1 MANGSVA
8 TRMSNAPVPN
18 AAPQATLAAFGGWPE
33 VFASLTARR
42 DLPVEIVGA
51 AVAEILQ
58 GAATPAQ
65 IGALLI
71 GLRTKGESVAELGAA
86 LSAMQSVSV
95 LVPLSDAIREKAIC
109 TCGTGGD
116 RSNSINISTTSM
128 FVVAGA
134 GAFVCKHGGRAAS
147 SQSGSADVLE
157 ALGVVLELS
166 PASVARCVEEVG
178 VGFCLAPRFHPAM
191 RHAAPVRRELGV
203 ATMFNFLGPIANPG
217 RVRRQ
222 LVGVADPSMAPK
234 MASVLAAAG
243 TTSAVFVHGHDGLD
257 ELTTTT
263 TSTVW
268 TLRPD
273 GSIEESVFDPASVG
287 IAKASSADLLGG
299 TAAENAE
306 ALRRVLDGAVGPHRD
321 IVVLN
326 AGAGL
331 VAAGVAADVA
341 DGVSRAQRAIDDG
354 SARRVLD
361 ELVALT
367 QSLREPSA

>member
-1 MANGSVA
+1 MTTPSVP
-8 TRMSNAPVPN
+8 TESL
-18 AAPQATLAAFGGWPE
+18 ATLVAFGGWPE
-33 VFASLTARR
+33 VFAQLSARR
-42 DLPVEIVGA
+42 DLPGEVVGA
-51 AVAEILQ
+51 AVGEILQ

-65 IGALLI
+65 VGGLLI
-71 GLRTKGESVAELGAA
+71 GLRTKGESVQELGAA
-86 LSAMQSVSV
+86 LSAMLAVSV
-95 LVPLSDAIREKAIC
+95 LVPLSEAVRDKAIC

-134 GAFVCKHGGRAAS
+134 GGVVCKHGGRAAS

-166 PASVARCVEEVG
+166 PAAVASCVEDVG

-191 RHAAPVRRELGV
+191 RHAAPIRRELGV

-234 MASVLAAAG
+234 MAAVLADAG
-243 TTSAVFVHGHDGLD
+243 TVSAVFVHGHDGLD

-263 TSTVW
+263 TSTMW
-268 TLRPD
+268 RLRPD
-273 GSIEESVFDPASVG
+273 GGIVESVFDPASVG
-287 IAKASSADLLGG
+287 LAKASAKDLLGG
-299 TAAENAE
+299 TAADNAL
-306 ALRRVLDGAVGPHRD
+306 ALTRVLDGTPGAHRD

-331 VAAGVAADVA
+331 VAAGLAADVGE
-341 DGVSRAQRAIDDG
+341 GVRLAQLAIDDG

-361 ELVALT
+361 DLVRLTRELA
-367 QSLREPSA
+367 EPSG

>member
-1 MANGSVA
+1 
-8 TRMSNAPVPN
+8 MSTPTVPTESL
-18 AAPQATLAAFGGWPE
+18 ATLAAFGGWPE
-33 VFASLTARR
+33 VFARLSARR
-42 DLPVEIVGA
+42 DLPAEVVGA
-51 AVAEILQ
+51 AVGEILQ

-65 IGALLI
+65 VGGLLI
-71 GLRTKGESVAELGAA
+71 GLRTKGESVQELGAA
-86 LSAMQSVSV
+86 LAAMLAVSV
-95 LVPLSDAIREKAIC
+95 PVPLSGAVRERAIC

-134 GAFVCKHGGRAAS
+134 GGLVCKHGGRAAS

-166 PASVARCVEEVG
+166 PAAVARCVEDVG

-191 RHAAPVRRELGV
+191 RHAAPIRRELGV
-203 ATMFNFLGPIANPG
+203 ASMFNFLGPIANPG

-234 MASVLAAAG
+234 MAAVLADAG
-243 TTSAVFVHGHDGLD
+243 TVSAVFVHGHDGLD

-263 TSTVW
+263 TSTMW
-268 TLRPD
+268 RLSPN
-273 GSIEESVFDPASVG
+273 GSIVESVFDPASVG
-287 IAKASSADLLGG
+287 LVKASPADLLGG
-299 TAAENAE
+299 TAADNAL
-306 ALRRVLDGAVGPHRD
+306 ALIRVLDGAPGAHRD

-331 VAAGVAADVA
+331 LAAGLAADVA
-341 DGVSRAQRAIDDG
+341 EGVRLAQSAIDDG

-361 ELVALT
+361 DLVRLTRELAG
-367 QSLREPSA
+367 PAG